1 MLQLTYAPDGT
12 TSWTSGLLLCNTTRS
27 ITELNVEFNHQRV
40 IAISQLA
47 ASLGGGAAA
56 LAQDLQNQRNTLSLR
71 VRRSVDME
79 ATPAAFP
86 DPEGALVFA
95 LQQPALFTTTGA
107 LRIVLQGVTTNVT
120 LYMLNAGVQ
129 GIRNKFEDLG
139 IAPAFDYT
147 FNGGLITTT
156 SPF

>member
-47 ASLGGGAAA
+47 ASLGGGAA
-56 LAQDLQNQRNTLSLR
+56 
-71 VRRSVDME
+71 
-79 ATPAAFP
+79 
-86 DPEGALVFA
+86 FA